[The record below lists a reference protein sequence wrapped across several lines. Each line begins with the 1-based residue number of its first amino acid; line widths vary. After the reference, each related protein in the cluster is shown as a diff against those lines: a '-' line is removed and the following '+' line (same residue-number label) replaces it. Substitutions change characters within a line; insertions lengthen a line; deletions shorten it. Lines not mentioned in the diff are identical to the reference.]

1 MPAERSGAPSTSR
14 RAKTKSSPTIAMS
27 ASTRRSKPIFSKRC
41 RRPSSRASPHHVDGL
56 PRRRLPIIALAR
68 RQLDALAV
76 LASLQQ
82 AVLELRHRGE
92 PVDQEE
98 GDDRQQ
104 QRHRQAGEAG
114 GKAVVFLLAVA
125 AFISRSLRDRRHL
138 PWIEFEPDLLA
149 DGENIDRRSRYL
161 EAEPALRR
169 RHQVIPG

>member
-1 MPAERSGAPSTSR
+1 MPAERSGAPSTCR

-41 RRPSSRASPHHVDGL
+41 RRPSSRVSPHHVDGL

-114 GKAVVFLLAVA
+114 GKAVVFLLVVA
-125 AFISRSLRDRRHL
+125 GVHLSLPTRSAPSALDRIRAR
-138 PWIEFEPDLLA
+138 P
-149 DGENIDRRSRYL
+149 S
-161 EAEPALRR
+161 RR
-169 RHQVIPG
+169 RRKYRPAQSIP